1 MRILMLA
8 PSPSVRGPLPVHTP
22 LLVQGLRDVGCEVVS
37 ESWGRH
43 ADEES
48 LLRKVADAIVDI
60 VHIRRVLTHRP
71 FDVLVVKT
79 SHEWRS
85 LLRGVPLLIA
95 VRHRVPTRIVQ
106 FHGGHSDTLA
116 RPGSLLFKLVS
127 WLLFRVTDGILVLST
142 EEARE
147 YERFFPAGRYR
158 VVANP
163 YRSRGWPLDTP
174 VGDGR
179 RTIIFAGRLVAE
191 KGIFDL
197 LASLALLRHA
207 EDARLVVCG
216 SGPAEAEIR
225 ERTRALGL
233 EDRVV
238 FAGYLA
244 GRQLADAYRSADV
257 FVLPSYSEGFPTAIT
272 EAMDAGLPII
282 TTRIRGMAD
291 HLAEDENALF
301 VPLRDPGALAAAL
314 DRILGD
320 DGLRAGMSRANRE
333 KVHDFAP
340 PRVAQQYLQAIRDI
354 ALGSV

>member
-1 MRILMLA
+1 
-8 PSPSVRGPLPVHTP
+8 
-22 LLVQGLRDVGCEVVS
+22 
-37 ESWGRH
+37 
-43 ADEES
+43 
-48 LLRKVADAIVDI
+48 
-60 VHIRRVLTHRP
+60 
-71 FDVLVVKT
+71 
-79 SHEWRS
+79 
-85 LLRGVPLLIA
+85 
-95 VRHRVPTRIVQ
+95 
-106 FHGGHSDTLA
+106 
-116 RPGSLLFKLVS
+116 
-127 WLLFRVTDGILVLST
+127 VTDGILVLST